1 MFAGAAD
8 LSATVIFGS
17 QNIFSGGE
25 AEDAS
30 VFGSFAVQTV
40 FSGGTAVRSQLIAD
54 TRQDVRSGGT
64 SLMTT
69 ALHGSEERVA
79 GIAISTVVDSGG
91 MLNVS
96 GGTAIGAHVLT
107 GSAIVQALGVA
118 LGIGVGGTLKLSAGG
133 TAIDADFDEGLE
145 QIFSGG
151 TDIRGSIFE
160 ASQTIFAGGESD
172 DAVLAIAAQTVSSG
186 GFALRTVLKTIGEEF
201 VLAGGTSLQTSVLDR
216 SLETVAGRAVG
227 TLVESGGRIN
237 VSGGVAS
244 ATILSSGGTATIGKG
259 GTAIGSLV
267 AGGSQ
272 IVGSGG
278 IASATRVG
286 NAGFDHG
293 EETVSAGGRAIG
305 TVVTVGDQTVL
316 AGGIASGTT
325 AGNAPLIIGK
335 QIVAR
340 GGLAVGTIVKFQQEV
355 ASGGTT
361 SATTID
367 ADGVTI
373 VSSGGVIKGLTDL
386 SGILVLESGAKIST
400 EVEFGDGGDLII
412 SGQTVSAGLLLDAF
426 DETDY
431 IDLASVPF
439 VPGGTASIISGST
452 LDILEAGKHY
462 DLNFDDF
469 LGPVSGHFLLG
480 RSQFDSGTEI
490 TVAKGALI
498 GSGSSATVS
507 AGESSSDVTAASR
520 AF

>member
-1 MFAGAAD
+1 
-8 LSATVIFGS
+8 
-17 QNIFSGGE
+17 
-25 AEDAS
+25 
-30 VFGSFAVQTV
+30 
-40 FSGGTAVRSQLIAD
+40 
-54 TRQDVRSGGT
+54 
-64 SLMTT
+64 
-69 ALHGSEERVA
+69 
-79 GIAISTVVDSGG
+79 

-96 GGTAIGAHVLT
+96 GGTAIGCHVLA

-186 GFALRTVLKTIGEEF
+186 GFALRTVLKTIGEEL

-216 SLETVAGRAVG
+216 SLENSGG
-227 TLVESGGRIN
+227 ESGRNVGRIRRQN
-237 VSGGVAS
+237 KRFGWRCQRHDF
-244 ATILSSGGTATIGKG
+244 SSGGTATIGKG

-335 QIVAR
+335 QIVSR

-361 SATTID
+361 SATTIT
-367 ADGVTI
+367 ADGVH
-373 VSSGGVIKGLTDL
+373 DR
-386 SGILVLESGAKIST
+386 
-400 EVEFGDGGDLII
+400 
-412 SGQTVSAGLLLDAF
+412 
-426 DETDY
+426 
-431 IDLASVPF
+431 
-439 VPGGTASIISGST
+439 
-452 LDILEAGKHY
+452 
-462 DLNFDDF
+462 F
-469 LGPVSGHFLLG
+469 LGG
-480 RSQFDSGTEI
+480 RYQGPYGSQWHSCPGIRAQKSTPRLNL
-490 TVAKGALI
+490 TK
-498 GSGSSATVS
+498 
-507 AGESSSDVTAASR
+507 AAI
-520 AF
+520 

>member
-1 MFAGAAD
+1 MRVGRSDALNDGSPKRWRSVHPSPAGTLLISTGGTAISGFIGGTAIVEAGGVALDLEFGGVLNLSSGGTDQNHIQSLETVENVSPGNRPDAA
-8 LSATVIFGS
+8 VIFGS
-17 QNIFSGGE
+17 QIFSGGE

-30 VFGSFAVQTV
+30 VFGSLAVQTV

-54 TRQDVRSGGT
+54 PKLRAGCSTFPGARRS
-64 SLMTT
+64 
-69 ALHGSEERVA
+69 A
-79 GIAISTVVDSGG
+79 
-91 MLNVS
+91 
-96 GGTAIGAHVLT
+96 AHVLA

-160 ASQTIFAGGESD
+160 ASQTIFAGGNPTMPCSLLPRRPFRAAASRCERSSRP
-172 DAVLAIAAQTVSSG
+172 LAKSLCWRAAHRCKRPCS
-186 GFALRTVLKTIGEEF
+186 I
-201 VLAGGTSLQTSVLDR
+201 DR
-216 SLETVAGRAVG
+216 SRLWRGERS
-227 TLVESGGRIN
+227 ERWSKSGGRIN

-439 VPGGTASIISGST
+439 VPGGTAFDHFRVYARYSRSRQT
-452 LDILEAGKHY
+452 L
-462 DLNFDDF
+462 
-469 LGPVSGHFLLG
+469 
-480 RSQFDSGTEI
+480 
-490 TVAKGALI
+490 
-498 GSGSSATVS
+498 
-507 AGESSSDVTAASR
+507 
-520 AF
+520 

>member
-1 MFAGAAD
+1 MQAPSLVAAPPRAEVGEGAGHRLQQPCLAAQPGLRERRLQMEFDRVHRDPLLLRVRLCLHAFGERGDQPRGGVGQREDGGDALRRCGDARVGIVDDDEQRRRAAISAGDRGTGRQRRRQNGIGPRLLAARHANDAAGA
-8 LSATVIFGS
+8 T
-17 QNIFSGGE
+17 
-25 AEDAS
+25 
-30 VFGSFAVQTV
+30 
-40 FSGGTAVRSQLIAD
+40 
-54 TRQDVRSGGT
+54 
-64 SLMTT
+64 
-69 ALHGSEERVA
+69 
-79 GIAISTVVDSGG
+79 
-91 MLNVS
+91 
-96 GGTAIGAHVLT
+96 GAHVGANPHQRAFRTALR
-107 GSAIVQALGVA
+107 GMQCAAAIEPEAVIARRDFARGAIDMDFAALAAEHDDAGGEPVDH
-118 LGIGVGGTLKLSAGG
+118 LDERIDLGVGGTLKLSAGG

-186 GFALRTVLKTIGEEF
+186 GFALRTVLKTIGEEL

-216 SLETVAGRAVG
+216 SLETLAGRAVG

-272 IVGSGG
+272 ILGSGG

-335 QIVAR
+335 QIVSR

-361 SATTID
+361 SATTIT

-386 SGILVLESGAKIST
+386 SGILVLE
-400 EVEFGDGGDLII
+400 FGRKNQHRG
-412 SGQTVSAGLLLDAF
+412 
-426 DETDY
+426 
-431 IDLASVPF
+431 
-439 VPGGTASIISGST
+439 
-452 LDILEAGKHY
+452 
-462 DLNFDDF
+462 
-469 LGPVSGHFLLG
+469 
-480 RSQFDSGTEI
+480 
-490 TVAKGALI
+490 
-498 GSGSSATVS
+498 
-507 AGESSSDVTAASR
+507 
-520 AF
+520 